1 MIEEYL
7 KDNSLSVAEVVAI
20 KHTGFSSF
28 EKISAQKNNNRSYI
42 SDDIIQ
48 KIFIRK
54 RLKKKLSA
62 DIDLL
67 LKIQK

>member
-7 KDNSLSVAEVVAI
+7 KDNSLSVAELMQV

-28 EKISAQKNNNRSYI
+28 KKNSSQEKETRSYI

-48 KIFIRK
+48 KIFIKK